1 MTAVLL
7 WLAGAAAV
15 AGLAALWSAR
25 RGAVTFGLYA
35 ALLILG
41 GAAQLALTQPLWFP
55 ALRLRPTG
63 TFDQAMW
70 AILGLQALA
79 SIGWLLRNGI
89 RRSLCPAARM
99 FGTGRILLLLLLSA
113 GISVSVMGYFSPDA
127 TTLRLS
133 PWLAH
138 VAVAGLLIVLHLLT
152 VTVMLSVT
160 PPVRG
165 THALSPL
172 APALVTVVA
181 SLALSFLA
189 FENQP
194 HVEDEVAYVFQ
205 ARTFAGGALT
215 APLPPAAARAGLDYY
230 LFDTEGGRWFAT
242 TAPGWPA
249 VLALG
254 EVIGVPWIINPLLAG
269 LSVLLAHAIM
279 RRRMGRD
286 AADWVAIV
294 MGCSPW
300 LISAAASLMTHS
312 LALALILA
320 AWVWVLRAG
329 DRGRSPWVP
338 LFLAG
343 LALGCVFTTR
353 VLDGLIV
360 GTLTGVWVLLASR
373 DGAARALLRAAVYGL
388 GCLVTG
394 SVALI
399 WNLSFTGRL
408 MQSPLDRYLAR
419 KWGTEGNAY
428 GFGES
433 VGPPGGW
440 GALDLWRGH
449 SPLEGVIN
457 TVNTVISLQLD
468 FLGWP
473 IGSLVLVLAFLIW
486 GLRRPGT
493 RDHFTWAMLAI
504 CGAVIAAMFFYWY
517 ADTYYIGPRYWF
529 VMAFPLFYLSWL
541 GYRALILRT
550 RDTAGAERRGMSVV
564 LVLCLF
570 GLAVFLPWRGVTK
583 FHGYNEYTSSIPRV
597 AATGAFGDA
606 VVLVKSPMNVG
617 SALALNDPFLRPGRP
632 IFLRDTGTLDVTAL
646 TTAFPGRRILHYDD
660 PG

>member
-35 ALLILG
+35 AFLILG

-63 TFDQAMW
+63 TLDQAMW
-70 AILGLQALA
+70 AMLGLQALA

-89 RRSLCPAARM
+89 RRSLCPATRM

-205 ARTFAGGALT
+205 ARTFGGGALT

-230 LFDTEGGRWFAT
+230 LFDTEGDRWFAT

-254 EVIGVPWIINPLLAG
+254 EAIGVPWIINPLLAG

-312 LALALILA
+312 LTLALILA

-329 DRGRSPWVP
+329 DRGRSPWAP

-343 LALGCVFTTR
+343 LALGWVFTTR

-360 GTLTGVWVLLASR
+360 GTLTGAWVLFAPR
-373 DGAARALLRAAVYGL
+373 DSAARILLRAAVYGL

-394 SVALI
+394 SAALI

-428 GFGES
+428 GFGEN

-493 RDHFTWAMLAI
+493 RDPFTWAMLAI

-541 GYRALILRT
+541 GYRVLILRA

-632 IFLRDTGTLDVTAL
+632 IFLRDTGPMNEAAL
-646 TTAFPGRRILHYDD
+646 AAAFPGRRILHYDD